1 MTKFGYGIIAIVIAV
16 VGALSFWFMPE
27 LGGSKPAAPPQAQAP
42 TTPPQATAPSIAAKP
57 SAPMAQSSQPQ
68 NIKPSFD
75 VVRVEPN
82 GDLVVAGRAVPG
94 SVVVL
99 LRGETKHDSG
109 MADANGQFAMAP
121 NPLPPGDH
129 ELRLLATDKNGS
141 LRSEQSVFVSV
152 AGQTTRDAV
161 VALQSPASPTVNLN
175 PSKVSAAD
183 QARVSIFAVDVLT
196 TGIVAASGSAQPGA
210 EVRLYLNDTFIATA
224 KAGEKGGWSLTIERG
239 VTPGLYRLRADEMG
253 SDGKVTSRA
262 EVQFEVP
269 QIQAS
274 APSANVPVI
283 LPASQSGG
291 SDVIVQSVQTATVV
305 QGDSLW
311 RISEKIYGHG
321 MRYTI
326 IHGAN
331 ADQIRDPDLIYPG
344 QVFVLPTH
352 RP

>member
-16 VGALSFWFMPE
+16 IGALAYWVMPD
-27 LGGSKPAAPPQAQAP
+27 LGGSHRAAPPQVQAPAPAQNSGPTPQAASAQAAP
-42 TTPPQATAPSIAAKP
+42 AQAELNQIMTPR
-57 SAPMAQSSQPQ
+57 
-68 NIKPSFD
+68 FD

-82 GDLVVAGRAVPG
+82 GDLVVAGRAAPDSLVI
-94 SVVVL
+94 L
-99 LRGETKHDSG
+99 MRGETKHDSAKTDG
-109 MADANGQFAMAP
+109 NGQFAMAP
-121 NPLPPGDH
+121 DPLPPGDH
-129 ELRLLATDKNGS
+129 ELRLIATNKNGS

-152 AGQTTRDAV
+152 AGQTKRDAI
-161 VALQSPASPTVNLN
+161 VALQSPTTPTVNLN
-175 PSKVSAAD
+175 PAQVSAAD

-253 SDGKVTSRA
+253 PDGKVASRA

-274 APSANVPVI
+274 APAPNLPTPVSAV
-283 LPASQSGG
+283 QSGG
-291 SDVIVQSVQTATVV
+291 ANVVVESVQTATVIR
-305 QGDSLW
+305 GDSLW

-331 ADQIRDPDLIYPG
+331 SDQIRDPDLIYPG